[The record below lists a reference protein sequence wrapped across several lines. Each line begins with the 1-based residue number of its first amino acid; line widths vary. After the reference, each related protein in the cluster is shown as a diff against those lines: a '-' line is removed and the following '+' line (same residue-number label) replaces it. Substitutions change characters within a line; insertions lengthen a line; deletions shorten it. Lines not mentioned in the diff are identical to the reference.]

1 MLRKNRRAGFSNIL
15 SLFFDL
21 GCGSP
26 MRRRNLIFGFW
37 RIFSL
42 FCVGV
47 LRIGIRDYCGHMKKK
62 TNRESARIP
71 QAFGLLSES
80 DLLILTFASLLC
92 SLAHPS
98 SGAFGQIL
106 SPPQRLL

>member
-1 MLRKNRRAGFSNIL
+1 VREPDAAEESYFWILENLFSFLRGRTPNWYQGL
-15 SLFFDL
+15 L
-21 GCGSP
+21 
-26 MRRRNLIFGFW
+26 W
-37 RIFSL
+37 T
-42 FCVGV
+42 
-47 LRIGIRDYCGHMKKK
+47 HEKK